1 MAYDSYAR
9 QTDLLSDREK
19 EALVFEKLRGRVL
32 IAMRASEFDLERA
45 RTLADLHRLWTHV
58 VTLAGDADNQLPRDL
73 RASIVST
80 ALAMLRDL
88 DTEKPD
94 LEFQAEVLNNFANGL
109 KSVPS
114 SGVVLAPDAGHT
126 PAIVTA

>member
-9 QTDLLSDREK
+9 QIDLLSDREK

-32 IAMRASEFDLERA
+32 IAIRANEFDLERT

-58 VTLAGDADNQLPRDL
+58 IALAGDRDNKLPRDL

-88 DTEKPD
+88 EEETPD
-94 LEFQAEVLNNFANGL
+94 LEFQAEVLRNFADGL
-109 KSVPS
+109 RAVPS
-114 SGVVLAPDAGHT
+114 GGGDATAVSGDRPGVM
-126 PAIVTA
+126 TA

>member
-9 QTDLLSDREK
+9 QTEMLSDREK

-32 IAMRASEFDLERA
+32 IAMRASEFDLERT

-58 VTLAGDADNQLPRDL
+58 VALAGDRDNQLPRDL
-73 RASIVST
+73 RARIVST

-88 DTEKPD
+88 EEETPD
-94 LEFQAEVLNNFANGL
+94 LEFQAEVLRNFADGL
-109 KSVPS
+109 KSGLAS
-114 SGVVLAPDAGHT
+114 SASLPATTTDAPAV
-126 PAIVTA
+126 VTA